1 MKFRAEGGAGSW
13 VGVGGG
19 KDGDVG
25 KCGWSG
31 EEEMEANGRKCL
43 IMTETIK
50 EEEEEAERRGAI
62 RPAAVIRF
70 HLNP

>member
-1 MKFRAEGGAGSW
+1 MAEEKKKRGRGWGGEL
-13 VGVGGG
+13 GGG
-19 KDGDVG
+19 WRRK
-25 KCGWSG
+25 GWGCG